1 MEQHAKG
8 GGPLRKAAVAGYF
21 YPKDGP
27 GLKRL
32 LHTLLDPQSEKKKA
46 RAVVSPHAGYVY
58 SGSVAGAVFSS
69 VELPDLF
76 VILAPAHRPIRSLFA
91 AMNDGVW
98 ETPLGPVPVSIELAE
113 AILAETRAVV
123 PDASAHISEHSLEVQ
138 LPFIQFLRKDF
149 SFVPISISPLASYRD
164 LEDLGQAVAS
174 GIRRTGREALIVAS
188 TDMSHYVSKAEAR
201 VQDFKAI
208 RKILAL
214 DPRGLFD
221 VVRADNISMCGFQPV
236 TATLVAARLLGADK
250 ADLIAYA
257 TSGDKTGDDHDVVG
271 YAGLRIL

>member
-1 MEQHAKG
+1 MEKHAKG
-8 GGPLRKAAVAGYF
+8 AGPLRKAAVSGYF
-21 YPKDGP
+21 YPKDAP
-27 GLKRL
+27 GLNRL
-32 LHTLLDPQSEKKKA
+32 LGSLLDPKSEKKKA

-76 VILAPAHRPIRSLFA
+76 VILAPSHRPIRPLFA
-91 AMNDGVW
+91 AMNDGLW
-98 ETPLGPVPVSIELAE
+98 ETPLGSVPVSVELAE
-113 AILAETRAVV
+113 AILAESKSVV
-123 PDASAHISEHSLEVQ
+123 SEAAAHAGEHSLEVQ
-138 LPFIQFLRKDF
+138 LPFIQFLRPEF
-149 SFVPISISPLASYRD
+149 SFVPIAVSPRATYRD
-164 LEDLGQAVAS
+164 LEELGGAVAS

-188 TDMSHYVSKAEAR
+188 SDMSHYVSKAEAR

-208 RKILAL
+208 KKVLAL

-221 VVRADNISMCGFQPV
+221 IVRADDISMCGFQPV
-236 TATLVAARLLGADK
+236 TAALVAARILGAEK

-257 TSGDKTGDDHDVVG
+257 TSGDMTGDDHEVVG